1 MKITPQIEA
10 LYIRFLSNEIT
21 EAELNRLLDYFN
33 VADSADLELLIEGEL
48 LDVDDEYDGN
58 ENLDRHLNNIH
69 HIISASI
76 DAADEKPRTVRLQP
90 AFKSLLKIAASILVV
105 LSIGYLGYTYL
116 FKQADIL
123 PGRSLA
129 TLKLSNGHEINL
141 DTLAN
146 QAIATVNGVQ
156 ITKLAGDRIVYTHVN
171 AVSDTNSYLQTITT
185 PLGGKY
191 KVTLTDGTQVV
202 LNSGSTLTFPIGFNQ
217 AERRVTLS
225 GEAYF
230 EVSKDA
236 KHPFIVSSGRERI
249 TVLGTKF
256 NISAYPDDDFISTAL
271 LEGKV
276 NCLDV
281 NTNANLILHP
291 GEAALIQNNQL
302 SKSTIDVSDMA
313 AWQQGFFAFENEELA
328 VVMKRLSRWYQL
340 DVDYTSIPEK
350 RIYARINMQENLTTV
365 LDMLSTTSGLK
376 FKIEGRR
383 VTVMK

>member
-21 EAELNRLLDYFN
+21 EAELDQLLDYFN
-33 VADSADLELLIEGEL
+33 VADRADLQTLIEAELLES
-48 LDVDDEYDGN
+48 DEQYEAN
-58 ENLDRHLNNIH
+58 ENLQRHLNHIH
-69 HIISASI
+69 HVLSASI
-76 DAADEKPRTVRLQP
+76 DAADEVPRTVRLQP
-90 AFKSLLKIAASILVV
+90 AFRIAAAILVV

-116 FKQADIL
+116 WKQADIL

-129 TLKLSNGHEINL
+129 ILKLNDGREINL

-146 QAIATVNGVQ
+146 QPIATAKGVQ
-156 ITKLAGDRIVYTHVN
+156 ITKLAGDRIVYTRVS
-171 AVSDTNSYLQTITT
+171 AVADTNLYLQTITT

-191 KVTLTDGTQVV
+191 KVTLTDGTQVI

-217 AERRVTLS
+217 AQRQVSLT

-236 KHPFIVSSGRERI
+236 EHPFVVSSGREKI

-256 NISAYPDDDFISTAL
+256 NLSAYPDDDFISTAL

-281 NTNANLILHP
+281 KTNANLILHP

-302 SKSTIDVSDMA
+302 SKSPVDVSNMA

-328 VVMKRLSRWYQL
+328 VIMKRLSRWYQL
-340 DVDYTSIPEK
+340 DVDYKSIPEK

>member
-21 EAELNRLLDYFN
+21 EAELNQLLDYFN
-33 VADSADLELLIEGEL
+33 VADSADLQMLIEAELLNP
-48 LDVDDEYDGN
+48 DDAYNTN
-58 ENLDRHLNNIH
+58 ENLHRHLANIH
-69 HIISASI
+69 HHIAASI
-76 DAADEKPRTVRLQP
+76 DAIDEKPRTVRLQP

-156 ITKLAGDRIVYTHVN
+156 ITKLAGDRIVYTHVST
-171 AVSDTNSYLQTITT
+171 VSDTNSYLQTITT

-236 KHPFIVSSGRERI
+236 EHPFIVSSGRERI

-291 GEAALIQNNQL
+291 GETALIQNNQL
-302 SKSTIDVSDMA
+302 SKSTVDVSDMA

>member
-1 MKITPQIEA
+1 MKITPQIEN
-10 LYIRFLSNEIT
+10 LYSRYSSNEIT
-21 EAELNRLLDYFN
+21 EAELNQLLDYFN
-33 VADSADLELLIEGEL
+33 VVDRADLHALIESEL
-48 LDVDDEYDGN
+48 FETDEQYEAN
-58 ENLDRHLNNIH
+58 TNLQKHLSNIH
-69 HIISASI
+69 HVISASI
-76 DAADEKPRTVRLQP
+76 DAVEKPRTARLQP
-90 AFKSLLKIAASILVV
+90 ALKSLLKIAATILVI

-116 FKQADIL
+116 WKQADIL

-129 TLKLSNGHEINL
+129 TLKMSNGQEINL

-146 QAIATVNGVQ
+146 KSITTTYGIQ
-156 ITKLAGDRIVYTHVN
+156 ITKSSGDRIVYTRVS
-171 AVSDTNSYLQTITT
+171 AVADTNSYLQTITT

-191 KVTLTDGTQVV
+191 KITLADGTQVV

-217 AERRVTLS
+217 AERRVSLT

-236 KHPFIVSSGRERI
+236 EHPFIVSAGRERI

-256 NISAYPDDDFISTAL
+256 NISSYPDDDFISTAL

-281 NTNANLILHP
+281 KTNANLILHP

-302 SKSTIDVSDMA
+302 SKSAVDVSNMA

-328 VVMKRLSRWYQL
+328 VIMKRLSRWYQL
-340 DVDYTSIPEK
+340 NVDYTSIPEK
-350 RIYARINMQENLTTV
+350 RIYARIAMQENLATV
-365 LDMLSTTSGLK
+365 LDMLSTTSGIK

>member
-21 EAELNRLLDYFN
+21 EAELNQLLDYFN
-33 VADSADLELLIEGEL
+33 VADSADLKMLIENEL
-48 LDVDDEYDGN
+48 LDTYEQYETN
-58 ENLDRHLNNIH
+58 ENLQRHLNHIH
-69 HIISASI
+69 QIISASI
-76 DAADEKPRTVRLQP
+76 DAVDEKPRTVRLQP
-90 AFKSLLKIAASILVV
+90 AVKSLLKIAASILVM

-116 FKQADIL
+116 FRQADIL

-156 ITKLAGDRIVYTHVN
+156 ITKLAGDRIVYTHVST
-171 AVSDTNSYLQTITT
+171 VSDTNSYLQTITT

-217 AERRVTLS
+217 AQRRVTLS

-236 KHPFIVSSGRERI
+236 EHPFVVSSGRERI

-281 NTNANLILHP
+281 NTNTNLILHP

-302 SKSTIDVSDMA
+302 SKSTVDVSDMA

-350 RIYARINMQENLTTV
+350 RIYARINMEENLATV
-365 LDMLSTTSGLK
+365 LGMLSTTSGLK
-376 FKIEGRR
+376 FNVEGRR
-383 VTVMK
+383 VIVMK

>member
-1 MKITPQIEA
+1 MKITPQIEN
-10 LYIRFLSNEIT
+10 LYSRFLSNEIT
-21 EAELNRLLDYFN
+21 EAELNQLLDYFN
-33 VADSADLELLIEGEL
+33 VADRADLHELIEAAFLET
-48 LDVDDEYDGN
+48 EEQYEAN
-58 ENLDRHLNNIH
+58 TNLQNHLSNIH
-69 HIISASI
+69 QLISANI

-90 AFKSLLKIAASILVV
+90 TLQSLLKIAASILVV
-105 LSIGYLGYTYL
+105 LSIGYLAYTYL
-116 FKQADIL
+116 FKQADVL

-129 TLKLSNGHEINL
+129 TLKMSNGQEINL
-141 DTLAN
+141 DSLAN
-146 QAIATVNGVQ
+146 KSFTTAYGVQ
-156 ITKLAGDRIVYTHVN
+156 ITKSSGDRIVYTRVS
-171 AVSDTNSYLQTITT
+171 AVADTNSYLQTITT

-191 KVTLTDGTQVV
+191 KVTLSDGTQVV
-202 LNSGSTLTFPIGFNQ
+202 LNSGSSLTFPVGFNQ
-217 AERRVTLS
+217 AERRVSLS

-236 KHPFIVSSGRERI
+236 EHPFIVSSGRERI

-256 NISAYPDDDFISTAL
+256 NLSAYPDDDFISTAL

-281 NTNANLILHP
+281 TTNASLTLHP

-302 SKSTIDVSDMA
+302 SKSAVDVSNMA

-328 VVMKRLSRWYQL
+328 VIMKRLSRWYQL

-350 RIYARINMQENLTTV
+350 RIYARIAMQENLATV

-376 FKIEGRR
+376 FKVEGRR